1 MISMEQ
7 IDKAFDGKQVLQN
20 VTLDIPDGQICG
32 IFGKSGIGKSTLA
45 KVLCGICPP
54 DGGRILLD
62 GQCLVSQN
70 TPYDR
75 KLGLSIQMVYQQ
87 PYATLDPRQKIGS
100 GFKELIRYHGFA
112 PKGKERAL
120 TEDVLV
126 KVGLEPQILAHLPHQ
141 ISGGEAQRVW
151 IAMVLAQEPDLLFLD
166 EPTTF
171 LDISYQLEILRLVKE
186 LNRTL
191 GMGVVMVLHDLS
203 QAMNVSDRIVVLKDR
218 KKYAEGPPQKVITE
232 KMMKDVYEVD
242 CRLVPIKGK
251 ACPVLVYEDLL

>member
-1 MISMEQ
+1 MVVLQGMISMEQ

-32 IFGKSGIGKSTLA
+32 IFGKSGSGKSTLA

-141 ISGGEAQRVW
+141 ISGGEAQRVA
-151 IAMVLAQEPDLLFLD
+151 IARCLLFRPKLLILD
-166 EPTTF
+166 EATSM
-171 LDISYQLEILRLVKE
+171 LDVSTQANVLGMVRRQMQGHHGSILLISYDEALVNLLCDQIYVFEKKHTNQKE
-186 LNRTL
+186 KNT
-191 GMGVVMVLHDLS
+191 
-203 QAMNVSDRIVVLKDR
+203 K
-218 KKYAEGPPQKVITE
+218 
-232 KMMKDVYEVD
+232 
-242 CRLVPIKGK
+242 
-251 ACPVLVYEDLL
+251 